1 MISQQINV
9 SSLGEIA
16 IEAGKAILD
25 IYHHADF
32 SQIVDFKADDS
43 PLTTADKASH
53 LVIMDR
59 LSSKYPHIPIISEEG
74 KNIAYATRKGWEYFW
89 LVDPLDGTKEFI
101 KRNGQFTVNIALV
114 HQGKPVVG
122 VIYTPVTEELYL
134 AVKEGYAEDLKAG
147 AYKQQLPANPVPI
160 QVNDKKQNLI
170 AVRSSSHASEEEEG
184 LLNRYGVTE
193 SISKGSSLKFCMVA
207 EGKADIYYRH
217 GPTMEWDTAA
227 GQAVVE
233 CAGGK
238 VLQETGPHPFVYNKE
253 SLLNS
258 SFLVLSAIEPM

>member
-1 MISQQINV
+1 MSKKISV
-9 SSLGEIA
+9 SALGEIA
-16 IEAGKAILD
+16 IEAGIEILK
-25 IYHHADF
+25 IYHQADF
-32 SQIVDFKADDS
+32 SEIVDFKADDS

-53 LVIMDR
+53 EVIMKR
-59 LSSKYPHIPIISEEG
+59 LEEEYPDIPIISEEG
-74 KNIAYATRKGWEYFW
+74 KDIDYATRKDWEYFW

-101 KRNGQFTVNIALV
+101 KKNGQFTVNIALI
-114 HQGKPVVG
+114 HNDKPVAG

-134 AVKEGYAEDLKAG
+134 AAKEGYVEDVEAG
-147 AYKQQLPANPVPI
+147 AYKQTLPAQPESI
-160 QVNDKKQNLI
+160 SVNSKQQNLI
-170 AVRSSSHASEEEEG
+170 AVRSSSHASEEEED

-227 GQAVVE
+227 GQVVVE

-238 VLQETGPHPFVYNKE
+238 VLQGTGPESFVYNKE
-253 SLLNS
+253 SLRNG
-258 SFLVLSAIEPM
+258 SFLVLSSLKTM